1 MIGDSPSLQSDLSEG
16 SIAEEQSLLGKD
28 ILEEQQLKRRFRTWS
43 FFIAWSLS
51 IVFFLAVLC
60 FSYRFFAN
68 PNCYWTARTVESPQT
83 TPQKPPVP
91 AEIHKTVDAED
102 LTVKEVAPQTDYPLN
117 QFLILLGLLS
127 AIGTTL
133 AVSVMRFSFA
143 SDKASEKDN
152 GATPVSPIAS
162 SLAEL
167 LNAIIDLVKK
177 EK

>member
-1 MIGDSPSLQSDLSEG
+1 MIGDSPSPQSDLSEG

-43 FFIAWSLS
+43 FFIAWALS

-60 FSYRFFAN
+60 FSYRFFAH
-68 PNCYWTARTVESPQT
+68 PNSYWIAKPVESSQSMHQKQPVSTETHNTADGEAQT
-83 TPQKPPVP
+83 VTSSS
-91 AEIHKTVDAED
+91 
-102 LTVKEVAPQTDYPLN
+102 PQTDYPLN

-133 AVSVMRFSFA
+133 AVSVMRFSF
-143 SDKASEKDN
+143 SNDKASEKDN
-152 GATPVSPIAS
+152 GSTPVSPIAS
-162 SLAEL
+162 SLTEL